1 MSTYDDVMAAW
12 RLIENPAHWCK
23 GKARDGDRMCAE
35 GAVFVATEAGYFRG
49 AAALRAL
56 AMALP
61 GEGAKCGYTTTRQ
74 GQCTP
79 TSGRYLSVR
88 PPQSGRPGDAPEVV
102 ARRLL
107 REKNEKHGAFY
118 D

>member
-49 AAALRAL
+49 AAVLRAL

-61 GEGAKCGYTTTRQ
+61 GG
-74 GQCTP
+74 
-79 TSGRYLSVR
+79 GRKVWLYNDAPGTMHADIRALFERAAASVR
-88 PPQSGRPGDAPEVV
+88 PTRRRPRGRGAKTA
-102 ARRLL
+102 AR
-107 REKNEKHGAFY
+107 KK
-118 D
+118 